1 MENIKF
7 EEAMARL
14 DDILRQMEAGKLE
27 LEESIERY
35 KEGME
40 IIKYCKSKLTSYE
53 ADIAK
58 VVVTESGVKNEDQ

>member
-14 DDILRQMEAGKLE
+14 DEILKQLETGKLE
-27 LEESIERY
+27 LEDSINRY
-35 KEGME
+35 KEGMDL
-40 IIKYCKSKLTSYE
+40 IKYCKSKLTCYE

-58 VVVTESGVKNEDQ
+58 VVITESGVKNED

>member
-14 DDILRQMEAGKLE
+14 DEILKLE
-27 LEESIERY
+27 LEDSINRY
-35 KEGME
+35 KEGMDL
-40 IIKYCKSKLTSYE
+40 IKYCKSKLTSYE

-58 VVVTESGVKNEDQ
+58 VVITESGVKNED

>member
-7 EEAMARL
+7 EDAMTRL
-14 DDILRQMEAGKLE
+14 DEILKQLETGKLE
-27 LEESIERY
+27 LEDSINRY

-40 IIKYCKSKLTSYE
+40 LIKYCKSKLTSYE

-58 VVVTESGVKNEDQ
+58 VVITESGVKNEDE

>member
-7 EEAMARL
+7 EDAMARL
-14 DDILRQMEAGKLE
+14 DEILKQLETGKLE
-27 LEESIERY
+27 LEDSINRY

-40 IIKYCKSKLTSYE
+40 LIKYCKSKLTSYE

-58 VVVTESGVKNEDQ
+58 VVVTESGVKNEEE

>member
-14 DDILRQMEAGKLE
+14 DEILKQLETGKLE
-27 LEESIERY
+27 LEDSINRY
-35 KEGME
+35 KEGMDL
-40 IIKYCKSKLTSYE
+40 IKYCKSKLTSYE

-58 VVVTESGVKNEDQ
+58 VVITESGVKNED

>member
-14 DDILRQMEAGKLE
+14 DEILKQLETGKLE
-27 LEESIERY
+27 LEDSINRY
-35 KEGME
+35 KEGMDL
-40 IIKYCKSKLTSYE
+40 IKYCKSKLTSYE

-58 VVVTESGVKNEDQ
+58 VVVTDSGVKNEDQ

>member
-7 EEAMARL
+7 EDAMARL
-14 DDILRQMEAGKLE
+14 DEILKQLETGKLE
-27 LEESIERY
+27 LEDSINRY

-40 IIKYCKSKLTSYE
+40 LIKYCKSKLTSYE

-58 VVVTESGVKNEDQ
+58 VVITESGVKNEDE

>member
-7 EEAMARL
+7 EDAMARL
-14 DDILRQMEAGKLE
+14 DEILKQLETGKLE
-27 LEESIERY
+27 LEDSINRY

-40 IIKYCKSKLTSYE
+40 LIKYCKSKLTSYE

-58 VVVTESGVKNEDQ
+58 VVVTESGVKNEDE